1 MTLTALVSSSYIN
14 FAMHFRKEL
23 GLHFVY
29 DMPELLPTFL
39 PYLSWSIEHH
49 SIIFPRKAHIKSA
62 QLNISHNFTIMRKT
76 LQVWDQRP
84 CNRDEQNSNKGGDQL
99 IGQQL
104 N

>member
-1 MTLTALVSSSYIN
+1 
-14 FAMHFRKEL
+14 MHFRKEL

-62 QLNISHNFTIMRKT
+62 QFDTSKNFTIMKKT
-76 LQVWDQRP
+76 LVWDSFFQALKP
-84 CNRDEQNSNKGGDQL
+84 MNSMADKLLLLALNINCSVDWWLNRKL
-99 IGQQL
+99 
-104 N
+104 